1 MGNVRLS
8 ELPPLPEAPGVYLWK
23 QGEEVL
29 YVGKAKSLRARVRSY
44 FHAEGKAA
52 RIAQEATGLDFIA
65 TRDEVEALLLE
76 ANLIKAHR
84 PPYNVLLKDD
94 KHYPFLKL
102 TQEPF
107 PTLLVVRRVEEDG
120 AKYYGPFPEAGAL
133 RRIKTLID
141 RVFPLRKNSGYPM
154 KRRRYPCLNYSMG
167 RCLAPCVGLAD
178 PQAYGE
184 AVRQVEA
191 VLEGKVDDL
200 LKELEAKM
208 REAAQ
213 RLEFERAA
221 EIRDQREA
229 LKAFFS
235 TAQQAVDPKMG
246 DLDFLGLAQAGPLAV
261 VQLYQV
267 RSGRILGRIS
277 RVVEKEEASPE
288 EILWAFLRDYY
299 LQASP
304 LPPLVLLPFPLED
317 LESLETLLRRRAR
330 RKVELRVP
338 KKGEKLRLLELAEK
352 NARLALE
359 TELKQREKRGDHPAL
374 KALQE
379 VLGLAQRPFRIE
391 GYDVSHLQGQARVF
405 SLAVFEGGRPKRAEY
420 RRMRLKSGNDD
431 YAAMEEGVF
440 RRFTGSLKDLPL
452 PDLLLIDGGL
462 GQVRA
467 AARALERAGLRIP
480 LVGLAKKEEVLTTPE
495 GREIRLPLTHPAL
508 QLLIHLRDEAHQ
520 NGLRY
525 HQKQR
530 SQELFQVLKGIP
542 GIGEARKRL
551 LLERY
556 GGLNALKEAPL
567 EELARLPGMNRK
579 AAEALKAALEA
590 PFKETSPPP
599 A

>member
-1 MGNVRLS
+1 MGKMRPE

-23 QGEEVL
+23 RGEEVL
-29 YVGKAKSLRARVRSY
+29 YVGKAKSLRARVKSY
-44 FHAEGKAA
+44 FHAEGKAR
-52 RIAQEATGLDFIA
+52 RIAEEATALDFIA

-102 TQEPF
+102 TNEPF

-120 AKYYGPFPEAGAL
+120 ARYYGPFPEAGAL
-133 RRIKTLID
+133 RRIKALVD
-141 RVFPLRKNSGYPM
+141 RLFPLRKNSGYPM
-154 KRRRYPCLNYSMG
+154 KRRRYPCLNHSMG

-178 PQAYGE
+178 PKAYQE
-184 AVRQVEA
+184 VVRQVEA
-191 VLEGKVDDL
+191 VLEGRVDGL
-200 LKELEAKM
+200 LVELEAKM
-208 REAAQ
+208 REAA
-213 RLEFERAA
+213 RRFEFERAA
-221 EIRDQREA
+221 EIRDQIEA

-235 TAQQAVDPKMG
+235 TAQQAFDPEMG
-246 DLDFLGLAQAGPLAV
+246 DLDFLGMARAGALGV

-277 RVVEKEEASPE
+277 RVVEKEEATDE
-288 EILWAFLRDYY
+288 EILWAFLRDHY
-299 LQASP
+299 LEASP

-317 LESLETLLRRRAR
+317 LESLAELLRRRAGR
-330 RKVELRVP
+330 RVELRVP
-338 KKGEKLRLLELAEK
+338 KRGEKQRLLELAEK

-359 TELKQREKRGDHPAL
+359 SELKLLERRGDHPGL

-379 VLGLAQRPFRIE
+379 VLGLDRRPFRLE
-391 GYDVSHLQGQARVF
+391 GYDVSHLQGEARVF
-405 SLAVFEGGRPKRAEY
+405 SMAVMEGGRPKKAEY
-420 RRMRLKSGNDD
+420 RRMRLRAGNDD

-440 RRFTGSLKDLPL
+440 RRFTGSLKEMPL

-467 AARALERAGLRIP
+467 AMRALERAGLRLP
-480 LVGLAKKEEVLTTPE
+480 LVGLAKKEEVLITPE

-508 QLLIHLRDEAHQ
+508 RLLIHLRDEAHA

-525 HQKQR
+525 HQKR
-530 SQELFQVLKGIP
+530 RAQEALKVLEGIP
-542 GIGEARKRL
+542 GIGEARRRL

-556 GGLNALKEAPL
+556 GGLKALKEAPL
-567 EELARLPGMNRK
+567 EELARLPGMS
-579 AAEALKAALEA
+579 LKAAQALKEA
-590 PFKETSPPP
+590 LREGAPEP